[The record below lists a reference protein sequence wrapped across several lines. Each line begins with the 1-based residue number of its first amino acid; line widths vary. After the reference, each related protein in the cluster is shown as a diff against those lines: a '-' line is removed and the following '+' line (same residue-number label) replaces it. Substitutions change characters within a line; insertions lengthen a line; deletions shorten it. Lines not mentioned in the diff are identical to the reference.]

1 MIGHI
6 SRQQKAYLFA
16 CIAIFFW
23 STIATAFKLSLE
35 YLGPVHLVFYATL
48 VSVIV
53 LFFILLFQGKL
64 KLISRFSA
72 QDFLRFS
79 LLGILNPCLYYIILL
94 HAYDLLPAQEAM
106 AINYSWVVMMVIL
119 SIPILKQKIRLK
131 EFLSIIL
138 SYIGVVL
145 IATKGDI
152 LALEFESIKG
162 VSYALITTVIWALF
176 WLFNTKH
183 NSDTVVSLFLIFL
196 FSLPFIAIVV
206 YLDSGFIMPSVNGLI
221 GATYIGLFEMGIT
234 FVLWQSALKLSSSV
248 ARVSSLVFITPFLAL
263 LIVQLVLRE
272 VVLTSTVF
280 GVALIISGLLLQ
292 KYFTKQRTSR

>member
-1 MIGHI
+1 L
-6 SRQQKAYLFA
+6 KYL
-16 CIAIFFW
+16 
-23 STIATAFKLSLE
+23 E
-35 YLGPVHLVFYATL
+35 PVHLVFYATL
-48 VSVIV
+48 VSVIA

-64 KLISRFSA
+64 KLIRRFSA

-119 SIPILKQKIRLK
+119 SIPILKQKIGFK
-131 EFLSIIL
+131 EFLSIIV

-152 LALEFESIKG
+152 LALEFESLKG

-183 NSDTVVSLFLIFL
+183 SSDTVLSLFLIFL
-196 FSLPFIAIVV
+196 FSLPFIAIAV
-206 YLDSGFIMPSVNGLI
+206 YLDSGFVVPSVNGFI
-221 GATYIGLFEMGIT
+221 GAAYIGLFEMGIT
-234 FVLWQSALKLSSSV
+234 FVFWQSALRLSSSV
-248 ARVSSLVFITPFLAL
+248 AKISSLVFITPFLAL

-272 VVLTSTVF
+272 AVLTSTVF
-280 GVALIISGLLLQ
+280 GIVLIISGLLLQ

>member
-16 CIAIFFW
+16 CITIFFW

-48 VSVIV
+48 VSVIA

-64 KLISRFSA
+64 KLIRRFSA
-72 QDFLRFS
+72 QDFLRFF

-119 SIPILKQKIRLK
+119 SIPILKQKIGLK
-131 EFLSIIL
+131 EFLSIIV

-234 FVLWQSALKLSSSV
+234 FVLWQSALRLSSSV

-280 GVALIISGLLLQ
+280 GVVLIISGLLLQ

>member
-6 SRQQKAYLFA
+6 SQQQKAYLFA

-234 FVLWQSALKLSSSV
+234 FVLWQSALRLSSSV

-280 GVALIISGLLLQ
+280 GVVLIISGLLLQ

>member
-48 VSVIV
+48 VSVIA

-64 KLISRFSA
+64 KLIRRFSA

-272 VVLTSTVF
+272 AVLTSTVF
-280 GVALIISGLLLQ
+280 GIVLIISGLLLQ

>member
-48 VSVIV
+48 VSVIA

-234 FVLWQSALKLSSSV
+234 FVLWQSALRLSSSV

-280 GVALIISGLLLQ
+280 GVVLIISGLLLQ

>member
-1 MIGHI
+1 MTRYI

-23 STIATAFKLSLE
+23 STIAAAFKLSLE
-35 YLGPVHLVFYATL
+35 YLRPVQLVFYATL
-48 VSVIV
+48 VSVMA
-53 LFFILLFQGKL
+53 LFLILLFQGKL
-64 KLISRFSA
+64 KLIRRFSA

-234 FVLWQSALKLSSSV
+234 FVLWQSALRLSSSV

-280 GVALIISGLLLQ
+280 GVVLIISGLLLQ

>member
-23 STIATAFKLSLE
+23 STIATSFKLSLE

-234 FVLWQSALKLSSSV
+234 FVLWQSALRLSSSV

-280 GVALIISGLLLQ
+280 GVVLIISGLLLQ